1 MIQINESLTIPFRE
15 VQFVYG
21 TSSGPGGQH
30 VNKVAT
36 KATLRFSVLQS
47 SSLNAAQQNRILNTL
62 STRINKAGVL
72 RVSSSKHRSQR
83 ANREATIERFSKL
96 LSEALKIQKKRKKTS
111 VTRSQKRKRV
121 ECKKKRGET
130 KRLRGKVHPNEH

>member
-1 MIQINESLTIPFRE
+1 MIHVHSSLSIPLRE

-36 KATLRFSVLQS
+36 KATLLFHLDQS
-47 SSLNAAQQNRILNTL
+47 STISRSQRNRICKKLH
-62 STRINKAGVL
+62 TRINKDGVM

-83 ANREATIERFSKL
+83 ANREAVIERFALL
-96 LSEALKIQKKRKKTS
+96 LSEALKVRKKRKKS
-111 VTRSQKRKRV
+111 SISRVQKQKRLNQ
-121 ECKKKRGET
+121 KKKRGER
-130 KRLRGKVHPNEH
+130 KRLRARVEPDKH